1 MQVYSL
7 TVSVWIFHDKSL
19 TCVISCGQA
28 KEVNLS
34 EYNKPPVVNPIPT
47 AILVIFFG
55 ITLVEAFLFFDLGGL
70 IGKTGGAA
78 ERLLLI
84 QNYGVPPKLA
94 NWMLGT
100 GNLSIDNVFRFVAYP
115 FVNLS
120 SLSVVFASVLLL
132 ALGKMVG
139 EVFST
144 LSVVLIWILSTIL
157 AAFFYSISATNGQIL
172 VGSYPGVYGF
182 VGAYTFVSWIALRL
196 AKNKNQSQA
205 FSLIVALMSVQLL
218 FSFLFGTGQLWI
230 ADFAGFV
237 TGFTVSFFLSP
248 GGIKE
253 VISVFR
259 N

>member
-1 MQVYSL
+1 M
-7 TVSVWIFHDKSL
+7 
-19 TCVISCGQA
+19 
-28 KEVNLS
+28 S

-55 ITLVEAFLFFDLGGL
+55 IILVEAFLFFNVGGL
-70 IGKTGGAA
+70 IGKTGVAA

-100 GNLSIDNVFRFVAYP
+100 GNPSIDNVFRFVAYP

-144 LSVVLIWILSTIL
+144 LSVVSIWTLSTTL
-157 AAFFYSISATNGQIL
+157 AAFFYSISSTNGQIL

-182 VGAYTFVSWIALRL
+182 VGAYTFVSWITLRL

-237 TGFTVSFFLSP
+237 TGFIVSFFLSP
-248 GGIKE
+248 GGIKK
-253 VISVFR
+253 VISVLR

>member
-1 MQVYSL
+1 M
-7 TVSVWIFHDKSL
+7 
-19 TCVISCGQA
+19 
-28 KEVNLS
+28 
-34 EYNKPPVVNPIPT
+34 VNPIPT

-55 ITLVEAFLFFDLGGL
+55 ITLVEAFLFFNVGGL
-70 IGKTGGAA
+70 IGKTGVAA

-100 GNLSIDNVFRFVAYP
+100 GNPSIDNVFRFVAYP

-144 LSVVLIWILSTIL
+144 LSVVSIWTLSTIL
-157 AAFFYSISATNGQIL
+157 AALFYSISSTNGQIL

-182 VGAYTFVSWIALRL
+182 VGAYTFVSWITLRL

-205 FSLIVALMSVQLL
+205 FSLIVALM
-218 FSFLFGTGQLWI
+218 
-230 ADFAGFV
+230 
-237 TGFTVSFFLSP
+237 LSL
-248 GGIKE
+248 IH
-253 VISVFR
+253 I
-259 N
+259 

>member
-1 MQVYSL
+1 M
-7 TVSVWIFHDKSL
+7 
-19 TCVISCGQA
+19 
-28 KEVNLS
+28 
-34 EYNKPPVVNPIPT
+34 VNPIPT
-47 AILVIFFG
+47 AILAIFFG
-55 ITLVEAFLFFDLGGL
+55 ITLVEAFLFFDYGGL
-70 IGKTGGAA
+70 NGKTGAAA

-84 QNYGVPPKLA
+84 QNYGVPPGLA
-94 NWMLGT
+94 NWMLGIGDLST
-100 GNLSIDNVFRFVAYP
+100 GNVFRFIAYP

-120 SLSVVFASVLLL
+120 ILSAVLASVLLL

-144 LSVVLIWILSTIL
+144 LSVVLIWTLSTIL
-157 AAFFYSISATNGQIL
+157 AGFFYSLSTTNGQTL

-182 VGAYTFVSWIALRL
+182 VGAYTFVSWITLRL

-237 TGFTVSFFLSP
+237 TGFILSFFLSP
-248 GGIKE
+248 GGIKG
-253 VISVFR
+253 VLTVLR

>member
-1 MQVYSL
+1 M
-7 TVSVWIFHDKSL
+7 
-19 TCVISCGQA
+19 
-28 KEVNLS
+28 S
-34 EYNKPPVVNPIPT
+34 EYTTPPVVNPIPT
-47 AILVIFFG
+47 AILAIFFG
-55 ITLVEAFLFFDLGGL
+55 ITFVEAFLFFDLGGL
-70 IGKTGGAA
+70 FGKSGAVA

-84 QNYGVPPKLA
+84 QNYGVPPSLA

-100 GNLSIDNVFRFVAYP
+100 GNLSIENVFRFVSYP

-120 SLSVVFASVLLL
+120 ILSAVFASVLLL

-144 LSVVLIWILSTIL
+144 LSVLLIWTLSTTL
-157 AAFFYSISATNGQIL
+157 AAFFYSLSATNGQIL

-182 VGAYTFVSWIALRL
+182 VGAYTFVSWITLRL

-237 TGFTVSFFLSP
+237 TGFIMSFFLSP
-248 GGIKE
+248 GGIKG
-253 VISVFR
+253 VIAVLR

>member
-1 MQVYSL
+1 M
-7 TVSVWIFHDKSL
+7 
-19 TCVISCGQA
+19 
-28 KEVNLS
+28 S

-47 AILVIFFG
+47 AILAILSG
-55 ITLVEAFLFFDLGGL
+55 IVLVEVFLFFGFRDLV
-70 IGKTGGAA
+70 GKSGVAA
-78 ERLLLI
+78 ERLFLI
-84 QNYGVPPKLA
+84 QNYGVPPDLA
-94 NWMLGT
+94 NWMFET
-100 GNLSIDNVFRFVAYP
+100 SNFSIDYVLRFITYP

-120 SLSVVFASVLLL
+120 SLSVVFAAVLLL

-139 EVFST
+139 EVLSA
-144 LSVVLIWILSTIL
+144 LSVILIWFLSTTL

-182 VGAYTFVSWIALRL
+182 VGAYTFISWITLRL

-237 TGFTVSFFLSP
+237 IGFIISFFVSP
-248 GGIKE
+248 GGIKG
-253 VISVFR
+253 VLSILRS
-259 N
+259 